1 MRLFMLIL
9 SFIVCP
15 NIWGQTIS
23 LPIVPLNINLKYI
36 NQFDSLGKKNGYWYE
51 VSDDIVSLCLYVGG
65 IKNGFVQIYRKLGQN
80 KYYLQASGYYRN
92 NMQAYQWLFFYT
104 NGMVAT
110 SQTKISKNS
119 NFLKEAQKAGF
130 RTPNSTLQCYIINYN
145 INGKITSEGWC
156 IFQDDVE
163 DDAQE
168 VGIWKYYTS
177 QGVKTVNKSL
187 EY

>member
-1 MRLFMLIL
+1 
-9 SFIVCP
+9 
-15 NIWGQTIS
+15 
-23 LPIVPLNINLKYI
+23 
-36 NQFDSLGKKNGYWYE
+36 
-51 VSDDIVSLCLYVGG
+51 
-65 IKNGFVQIYRKLGQN
+65 
-80 KYYLQASGYYRN
+80 
-92 NMQAYQWLFFYT
+92 MQAYQWLFFYT

-119 NFLKEAQKAGF
+119 NFLKEAQNAGF

-156 IFQDDVE
+156 IFQDDIE

-177 QGVKTVNKSL
+177 QGIKIVNKSL

>member
-92 NMQAYQWLFFYT
+92 NMQAYQWLFFIL
-104 NGMVAT
+104 MVWLLLHKPKFQKI
-110 SQTKISKNS
+110 QT
-119 NFLKEAQKAGF
+119 F
-130 RTPNSTLQCYIINYN
+130 
-145 INGKITSEGWC
+145 
-156 IFQDDVE
+156 
-163 DDAQE
+163 
-168 VGIWKYYTS
+168 
-177 QGVKTVNKSL
+177 
-187 EY
+187 

>member
-1 MRLFMLIL
+1 
-9 SFIVCP
+9 
-15 NIWGQTIS
+15 
-23 LPIVPLNINLKYI
+23 
-36 NQFDSLGKKNGYWYE
+36 
-51 VSDDIVSLCLYVGG
+51 
-65 IKNGFVQIYRKLGQN
+65 
-80 KYYLQASGYYRN
+80 
-92 NMQAYQWLFFYT
+92 MQAYQWLFFYT

-119 NFLKEAQKAGF
+119 NFLKEAQNAGF

-145 INGKITSEGWC
+145 INCTSTSEGC
-156 IFQDDVE
+156 FRFLDDVE

-168 VGIWKYYTS
+168 LGIWKYYTS